1 MFCLNMLTLNLN
13 VSQILTY
20 CTQCSDEGG
29 TLLILHHSYV
39 YVGK

>member
-1 MFCLNMLTLNLN
+1 LFEHVDPEFECVTD
-13 VSQILTY
+13 TE
-20 CTQCSDEGG
+20 EGG